1 MSTSKHNSL
10 DFDNQM
16 KPYIINNV
24 IKHAT
29 AISMHYRGC
38 KGEIS
43 STEVSVQLAYVRMTR
58 GYEDV
63 KYLLLYALEVLSV
76 SIVC

>member
-16 KPYIINNV
+16 KTYIINNV

-43 STEVSVQLAYVRMTR
+43 FIEESAQLAYIRMTK

-63 KYLLLYALEVLSV
+63 KYLLYALKVFVVFL
-76 SIVC
+76 

>member
-1 MSTSKHNSL
+1 MSTSKHNSF
-10 DFDNQM
+10 DFDYQM
-16 KPYIINNV
+16 NTYIINNV

-29 AISMHYRGC
+29 AVSMHYRGC

-43 STEVSVQLAYVRMTR
+43 FIEESAQLAYIRMTK

-63 KYLLLYALEVLSV
+63 KYLLYALKVFVVFL
-76 SIVC
+76 

>member
-1 MSTSKHNSL
+1 MSTSKHKSL
-10 DFDNQM
+10 DFDYQM

-29 AISMHYRGC
+29 AVSMHYRGC

-43 STEVSVQLAYVRMTR
+43 STEVSAQLAYVRMTR

-63 KYLLLYALEVLSV
+63 KYLPLCALKFLSV

>member
-1 MSTSKHNSL
+1 MSTGKHNSL
-10 DFDNQM
+10 DFDYQM
-16 KPYIINNV
+16 KTYIINNV

-29 AISMHYRGC
+29 AVSMHYRGC

-43 STEVSVQLAYVRMTR
+43 FIEESAQLAYIRMTK

-63 KYLLLYALEVLSV
+63 KYLLYALKVFVVFL
-76 SIVC
+76 

>member
-10 DFDNQM
+10 DFDYQM

-29 AISMHYRGC
+29 AVSMHYRGC

-43 STEVSVQLAYVRMTR
+43 FIEESAQLAYIRMTK

-63 KYLLLYALEVLSV
+63 KYLLYALKVFVVFL
-76 SIVC
+76 

>member
-1 MSTSKHNSL
+1 MSTCKHNSL

-29 AISMHYRGC
+29 AVSIHYRGC
-38 KGEIS
+38 KGDIS
-43 STEVSVQLAYVRMTR
+43 FIEESAQLAYIRMTK

-63 KYLLLYALEVLSV
+63 KYLLYALKVFVVFL
-76 SIVC
+76 

>member
-1 MSTSKHNSL
+1 MSTSKHNSF
-10 DFDNQM
+10 DFDYQM

-29 AISMHYRGC
+29 AVSMHYRGC
-38 KGEIS
+38 QGDIS
-43 STEVSVQLAYVRMTR
+43 FIEESAQLAYIRMTK

-63 KYLLLYALEVLSV
+63 KYLLYALKVFVVFL
-76 SIVC
+76 

>member
-10 DFDNQM
+10 DFDYQM

-43 STEVSVQLAYVRMTR
+43 FIEESAQLAYIRMTK

-63 KYLLLYALEVLSV
+63 KYLLYALKVFVVFL
-76 SIVC
+76 

>member
-1 MSTSKHNSL
+1 
-10 DFDNQM
+10 M
-16 KPYIINNV
+16 KTYTGIINNV

-29 AISMHYRGC
+29 AVSMHYRGC

-43 STEVSVQLAYVRMTR
+43 FIEESAQLAYIRMTK

-63 KYLLLYALEVLSV
+63 KYLLYALKVFVVFL
-76 SIVC
+76 

>member
-10 DFDNQM
+10 DFDYQM

-29 AISMHYRGC
+29 AVSMHYRGC
-38 KGEIS
+38 QGDIS
-43 STEVSVQLAYVRMTR
+43 FIEESAQLAYVRMTK

-63 KYLLLYALEVLSV
+63 KYLFLYALKVFVVFL
-76 SIVC
+76 

>member
-1 MSTSKHNSL
+1 MSTCKHNSL
-10 DFDNQM
+10 DFDYQM

-29 AISMHYRGC
+29 AVSMHYRGC

-43 STEVSVQLAYVRMTR
+43 FIEESAQ
-58 GYEDV
+58 
-63 KYLLLYALEVLSV
+63 
-76 SIVC
+76 

>member
-10 DFDNQM
+10 DFDYQM

-29 AISMHYRGC
+29 AVSMHYRGC
-38 KGEIS
+38 QGEIS
-43 STEVSVQLAYVRMTR
+43 FIEESAQLAYIRMTK

-63 KYLLLYALEVLSV
+63 KYLLYALKVFVVFL
-76 SIVC
+76 

>member
-1 MSTSKHNSL
+1 
-10 DFDNQM
+10 M

-29 AISMHYRGC
+29 AVSMHYRAC
-38 KGEIS
+38 QGEIS
-43 STEVSVQLAYVRMTR
+43 FIEESAQLAYIRMTK

-63 KYLLLYALEVLSV
+63 KYLLLYALKVFVVFL
-76 SIVC
+76 

>member
-1 MSTSKHNSL
+1 MSTCKHNSF
-10 DFDNQM
+10 DFDYQM
-16 KPYIINNV
+16 KTYIINNV

-29 AISMHYRGC
+29 AVSMHYRGC
-38 KGEIS
+38 KGDIS
-43 STEVSVQLAYVRMTR
+43 STEVSAQLAYVRMTR

-63 KYLLLYALEVLSV
+63 KYLPLCALKVLSV